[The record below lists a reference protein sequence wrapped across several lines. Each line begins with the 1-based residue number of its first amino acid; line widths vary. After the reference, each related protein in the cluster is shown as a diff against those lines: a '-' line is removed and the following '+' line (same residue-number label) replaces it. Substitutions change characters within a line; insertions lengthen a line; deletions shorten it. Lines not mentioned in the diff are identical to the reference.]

1 MSLQGDI
8 ADEISGAYDIP
19 HYKNLIKLQKE
30 YIEFLGEELSK
41 LSVFVSNRAY
51 EIPIE
56 TIDKGIE
63 LRSKI
68 EQTEEIL
75 KT

>member
-19 HYKNLIKLQKE
+19 YYKNLIKLQKE

-51 EIPIE
+51 ETPIE
-56 TIDKGIE
+56 VIERGIE
-63 LRSKI
+63 LRSEI
-68 EQTEEIL
+68 ERVEEIL

>member
-19 HYKNLIKLQKE
+19 YYKDLIKLQKE

-51 EIPIE
+51 ETPIE
-56 TIDKGIE
+56 VIERGIE
-63 LRSKI
+63 LRSEI
-68 EQTEEIL
+68 ERVEEIL

>member
-8 ADEISGAYDIP
+8 ADEISRAYNIP
-19 HYKNLIKLQKE
+19 YYKDLIKLQKE
-30 YIEFLGEELSK
+30 YIEFLGEELSR

-56 TIDKGIE
+56 TINKGIE
-63 LRSKI
+63 LRSEI
-68 EQTEEIL
+68 ERVEEIL

>member
-41 LSVFVSNRAY
+41 LSVFTSNRAY
-51 EIPIE
+51 ETPIGVIE
-56 TIDKGIE
+56 KGIE

-68 EQTEEIL
+68 EQIEEIL

>member
-1 MSLQGDI
+1 MEEYYDR
-8 ADEISGAYDIP
+8 EIIP
-19 HYKNLIKLQKE
+19 PLKNLIKLQKE

-41 LSVFVSNRAY
+41 SSVFVSNRAY

-68 EQTEEIL
+68 ERVEEML
-75 KT
+75 KM

>member
-1 MSLQGDI
+1 MSIGS
-8 ADEISGAYDIP
+8 EIMEEYYDREIIP
-19 HYKNLIKLQKE
+19 PLKNLIKLQKE

-41 LSVFVSNRAY
+41 SSVFVSNRAY

-68 EQTEEIL
+68 ERVEEML
-75 KT
+75 KM

>member
-1 MSLQGDI
+1 MSIGG
-8 ADEISGAYDIP
+8 EIMEEYYDREIIP
-19 HYKNLIKLQKE
+19 PLKNLIKLQKE

-41 LSVFVSNRAY
+41 SSVFVSNRAY

-68 EQTEEIL
+68 ERVEEML
-75 KT
+75 KM